1 VKESGHAPILGRDFL
16 PVVFIKL
23 VLHPVLV
30 LLVLIT
36 VNQLGYAIDRFTL
49 MVVVLVAALPSASN
63 VALLSER
70 FEADTGRI
78 ARIIL
83 VTTAAAFFTF
93 SGAVAILHP

>member
-1 VKESGHAPILGRDFL
+1 
-16 PVVFIKL
+16 
-23 VLHPVLV
+23 
-30 LLVLIT
+30 
-36 VNQLGYAIDRFTL
+36 

-93 SGAVAILHP
+93 SGAVALLHP